1 MRIAK
6 LQDSRLR
13 AADKAVLCAISAYHN
28 ETSGYSYPSLSQI
41 GAAACVR
48 DRHSLIGV
56 IKRLEAYGFL
66 TVKRVPGRGSTYVV
80 SPTIGEGNPASVENN
95 TSAENH
101 TSAEIHTTPVRK
113 FIPHQCGNSHHTSV
127 ENHTQNTKEIQI
139 KQKEKPLVPAPAP
152 ARETAIP
159 AHPIAPKF
167 KAWGVAHRL
176 IDTGD
181 PEVFALTGGRKESSA
196 GQLVSLLT
204 GSDAGFQK
212 VHPLLVKHQISV

>member
-1 MRIAK
+1 MA
-6 LQDSRLR
+6 QS
-13 AADKAVLCAISAYHN
+13 
-28 ETSGYSYPSLSQI
+28 E
-41 GAAACVR
+41 
-48 DRHSLIGV
+48 
-56 IKRLEAYGFL
+56 L
-66 TVKRVPGRGSTYVV
+66 TYTRTEQEQTRT
-80 SPTIGEGNPASVENN
+80 N
-95 TSAENH
+95 
-101 TSAEIHTTPVRK
+101 
-113 FIPHQCGNSHHTSV
+113 
-127 ENHTQNTKEIQI
+127 
-139 KQKEKPLVPAPAP
+139 LAPAP

-212 VHPLLVKHQISV
+212 VHPLLVKHRIGV